1 MVKSFEQLL
10 YEVSNRP
17 SKKVAVVSADD
28 LDTLS
33 VVAEAESKKLA
44 EFILIGDEGKIKEI
58 LDKEGLKIQASIV
71 HEPDHRQ
78 AAEKAA
84 LMVRNG
90 EAYTMMK
97 GMLHSSVF
105 LKAILNKEQGLN
117 TGRHITQISV
127 LEKDEGGLLMVT
139 DCAISVAPDLK
150 GKAEIIANAV
160 DLAHNLGI
168 ELPKVA
174 VITALEVVNP
184 EMQDTLDAAVLSKM
198 AQRGQI
204 KGCIVDGPL
213 ALDNAISKDAAKAKG
228 IDSEVAGQADIILVP
243 NLTVGNVL
251 TKSISYIAK
260 KPVIAATVGAK
271 VPVIFT
277 SRTESRE
284 GKLLTIALA
293 VYSSGKD

>member
-1 MVKSFEQLL
+1 MIQNFNQLL
-10 YEVSNRP
+10 EEVASRP

-28 LDTLS
+28 IDTLS

-44 EFILIGDEGKIKEI
+44 EFILIGDETKIKDI
-58 LDKEGLKIQASIV
+58 LASEGLSVQASII
-71 HEPDHRQ
+71 HEPDHRR

-84 LMVRNG
+84 LMVRSG

-97 GMLHSSVF
+97 GMLHSSTF

-127 LEKDEGGLLMVT
+127 LEKDEGGLLMIT

-150 GKAEIIANAV
+150 GKAEIIENAV
-160 DLAHNLGI
+160 DLAHNLGM
-168 ELPKVA
+168 ECPKVA
-174 VITALEVVNP
+174 VVTALEVVNP

-204 KGCIVDGPL
+204 KGCVVDGPL
-213 ALDNAISKDAAKAKG
+213 AFDNAVSKEAAKAKG
-228 IDSEVAGQADIILVP
+228 IESEVAGQADIIVVP

-277 SRTESRE
+277 SRTESRK

-293 VYSSGKD
+293 VYTSGKD